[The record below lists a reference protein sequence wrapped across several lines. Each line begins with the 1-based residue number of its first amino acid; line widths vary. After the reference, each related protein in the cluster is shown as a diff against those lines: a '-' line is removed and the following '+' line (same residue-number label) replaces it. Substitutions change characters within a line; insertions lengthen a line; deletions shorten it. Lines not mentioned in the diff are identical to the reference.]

1 MRLEDMAVALRP
13 RTAME
18 AVDLG
23 YAMVQVWW
31 KDVLAAWCVVYLPV
45 VLLVNLLC
53 WKMPVLA
60 AAIMW
65 WLKPAFDRVVLH
77 VLASATFGAMPT
89 LRQTLR
95 VLLRLWWGN
104 SLFAALTYAR
114 FNFARSFTLPV
125 TQLEGSRGNI
135 RRQRRR
141 ILGREGWGAAVWLTV
156 LSMHFEFI
164 LILPCYLLVDLFLP
178 QEPVFRFPWASLFNA
193 QMSTAGL
200 FAANAVNALVLCML
214 EPFYVAAGF
223 AIYLNCRSAIEG
235 WDVEL
240 AFKRLASRMEA
251 SRSKIAG
258 GVARL
263 AASLLL
269 GIAVMTAMIEAPDV
283 KAQEA
288 PAKAQNAP
296 AVDTRATVDDDDDD
310 ELDAPPAP
318 SASTPVTGARDKAK
332 KVLTAPEFGHY
343 ENERYLRYIGPT
355 WGEREPPKR
364 SKSSVLDAIVK
375 FFAESARVIAW
386 IVVALV
392 ATGLLYLLARYVGI
406 NGWQRAPK
414 RAQPEILFGLNV
426 RPESLPDDLPAA
438 ARAFLA
444 RGEIR
449 AAVGLLYRGAL
460 VSLLQEGRIDIG
472 RGDTEGECLWRVK
485 AAYRTDADEQAKAAY
500 FDSLVQLWQRVAYA
514 RLVIEANEV
523 QALVDVWPQHFAV
536 DRTAQGAGS
545 APPVGQAA

>member
-1 MRLEDMAVALRP
+1 MRLEDMAIALRP

-23 YAMVQVWW
+23 YAMVQTWW
-31 KDVLAAWCVVYLPV
+31 KDVLAAWCAVYLPV

-60 AAIMW
+60 MFIIW
-65 WLKPAFDRVVLH
+65 WLKPAFDRVVLQ

-89 LRQTLR
+89 LRQTMRALP
-95 VLLRLWWGN
+95 RLWWGN
-104 SLFAALTYAR
+104 GLFAALTYAR
-114 FNFARSFTLPV
+114 FNLARSFTLPV

-164 LILPCYLLVDLFLP
+164 LMVSCYLLVDLFMP
-178 QEPVFRFPWASLFNA
+178 QEQNFRFAWASLFNA
-193 QMSTAGL
+193 QMSNAAL
-200 FAANAVNALVLCML
+200 FAGNAVNALVLCLL

-240 AFKRLASRMEA
+240 AFKRLAARLEA
-251 SRSKIAG
+251 PRGRI
-258 GVARL
+258 GVGAARL
-263 AASLLL
+263 AASCLL
-269 GIAVMTAMIEAPDV
+269 GLAVLTALVEAPDL

-288 PAKAQNAP
+288 PAKAGNAP
-296 AVDTRATVDDDDDD
+296 AANTAAAVDEDDDD
-310 ELDAPPAP
+310 ELDAP
-318 SASTPVTGARDKAK
+318 SASSATVPVTGAKDKAK
-332 KVLTAPEFGHY
+332 KVLAAPEFGHY
-343 ENERYLRYIGPT
+343 ETERYLHYIGPT
-355 WGEREPPKR
+355 WGEREPPR
-364 SKSSVLDAIVK
+364 RYKSSVLDAIIK
-375 FFAESARVIAW
+375 FLAESARLIAW

-392 ATGLLYLLARYVGI
+392 AAVLLYLLARYIGI
-406 NGWQRAPK
+406 NGWQRGARRTAPDM
-414 RAQPEILFGLNV
+414 LFGLDV

-472 RGDTEGECLWRVK
+472 RGDTEGECLQRVK
-485 AAYRTDADEQAKAAY
+485 TAYRSDSDEKAKAAY

-514 RLVIEANEV
+514 RLAIDAGEV
-523 QALVDVWPQHFAV
+523 QSLVDAWSRHFAV
-536 DRTAQGAGS
+536 DCIARDAAA
-545 APPVGQAA
+545 APPAGQTA